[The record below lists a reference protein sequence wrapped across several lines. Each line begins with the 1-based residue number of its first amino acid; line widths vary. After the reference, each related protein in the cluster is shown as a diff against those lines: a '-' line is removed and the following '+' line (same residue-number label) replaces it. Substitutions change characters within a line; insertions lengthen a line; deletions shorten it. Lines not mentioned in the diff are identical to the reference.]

1 MKLSR
6 WILLCARDAWR
17 IFCGKSAKYTQPSPR
32 SILSQVRSMVCTSA
46 DFEVLRDAIT
56 SSNVSPGPVVIL
68 GAQDSS
74 LNFAVCLWKQPKQSL
89 HIFVESGVT
98 NWFSAGSP
106 LIHSL
111 KSYNDVSVI
120 NANSVDDLVGKI
132 PASPSIIIANLD
144 VSGVQI
150 QKLLQHAT
158 EIGCKEF
165 IGLGY
170 DIKHHETVRAVH
182 EHARVEGGDNLWR
195 VTLEP
200 RVHMEINRASA
211 LKSSRDLKIFASDPV
226 ERDLVSIIIPTFDS
240 RPYLQ
245 EALNDIAHQTHQN
258 WELIVVEDASPET
271 VVDIVDEFRK
281 RVPNNKVIF
290 QRKPTNTGASAT
302 RNVALKMATGDLIA
316 FLDSDDRWLPN
327 HLSRKVDLLRTT
339 GSNICYSGVDMFDHF
354 TGNSESFWGP
364 NQMELDAFPQSLFL
378 RNLIQPSGVVMDRSV
393 LDDVGVF
400 DESIFLV
407 EDYDLWLRSV
417 RAGKRF
423 IYDPK
428 ITTRYRR
435 NHAGASTK
443 GRMVLCYDGI
453 ARVANR
459 NADLLIDDQ
468 VRRLVLTKHLVT
480 AGLGHLGHKQSK
492 QNGCNPK
499 VGYDLLKQ
507 ACKIDPTKWHARRW
521 MRLAACVIG
530 SGTVPIFRELFRQH
544 YKKTRFLPLSIDSR
558 RSA

>member
-6 WILLCARDAWR
+6 WIWLCTRDTWR
-17 IFCGKSAKYTQPSPR
+17 VLCGKSVKYTQPLAL
-32 SILSQVRSMVCTSA
+32 SIRSQVRSVAFTSA
-46 DFEVLRDAIT
+46 DFEVLRDAVV
-56 SSNVSPGPVVIL
+56 SSNGSPGPVVIL
-68 GAQDSS
+68 GAPDSS
-74 LNFAVCLWKQPKQSL
+74 LNFAVCSWKQPQQPL
-89 HIFVESGVT
+89 HVYIDSEMT
-98 NWFSAGSP
+98 DWFTACGP
-106 LIHSL
+106 LIKSL
-111 KSYNDVSVI
+111 KSPNDISVI
-120 NANSVDDLVGKI
+120 HANSVDDLVGKI
-132 PASPSIIIANLD
+132 PSSPSIIVANLR
-144 VSGVQI
+144 VSGAQI
-150 QKLLQHAT
+150 QKLLQHAM

-182 EHARVEGGDNLWR
+182 EHSRVVGGDNLWR

-200 RVHMEINRASA
+200 KVHAEIDRVSAS
-211 LKSSRDLKIFASDPV
+211 SPPQELKIFASDSIQ
-226 ERDLVSIIIPTFDS
+226 RDLVSIVIPAFDS

-245 EALNDIAHQTHQN
+245 EALNDVAQQTHQN
-258 WELIVVEDASPET
+258 WELIVIEDASPES

-327 HLSRKVDLLRTT
+327 HLSRKVNLLRTT

-354 TGNSESFWGP
+354 TGNSEFVWGP

-378 RNLIQPSGVVMDRSV
+378 RNFIQPSGVVMDRSV
-393 LDDVGVF
+393 LDEVGLF

-428 ITTRYRR
+428 ITTRYRK
-435 NHAGASTK
+435 NHAGASTT
-443 GRMVLCYDGI
+443 GRMVLCDDGI

-459 NADLLIDDQ
+459 NADLFDDDQ

-492 QNGCNPK
+492 QNRCNPE
-499 VGYDLLKQ
+499 VGYDLLKE
-507 ACKIDPTKWHARRW
+507 ACKIDPTKWHARGW
-521 MRLAACVIG
+521 TRLAGCVIG
-530 SGTVPIFRELFRQH
+530 SGTVPLFRILFRHQ
-544 YKKTRFLPLSIDSR
+544 YKKTRFEPLGLDTR
-558 RSA
+558 RAA